1 MGLHAPQILHRRNNM
16 QVAVN
21 VVPPAETPGTL
32 PGLLAQPA
40 QEAGDQTQSAEDV
53 AAQVKANLIAE
64 LEVKAFHWIARGR
77 EANIELGRVFNQIK
91 NLMGH
96 GQWERYYETTF
107 APQSVALRTAQLY
120 MKMACE
126 ADELTKNANFAL
138 FPPATDPQATAV
150 NVAVEQAE
158 RAVANATANE
168 PAPPESE
175 PKPKRLLRKSRIRL
189 DGLYHL
195 PLYLT
200 GDQKANLDALRKSPN
215 WRGAELAIRATIDRV
230 LMQYGYVNDPAVE
243 GQDAPEPRKRLE
255 IIPEEVDLEL
265 YAEADEDIANTEVVP
280 EEGPEYANAL
290 A

>member
-1 MGLHAPQILHRRNNM
+1 MDQIKLES
-16 QVAVN
+16 
-21 VVPPAETPGTL
+21 PAETPGTL
-32 PGLLAQPA
+32 PNLLEQL
-40 QEAGDQTQSAEDV
+40 EHKAGEKTQSAEAI
-53 AAQVKANLIAE
+53 AAQAKADLLANLEA
-64 LEVKAFHWIARGR
+64 KAFEWIARGR
-77 EANIELGRVFNQIK
+77 EANIELGRVFNQLK

-200 GDQKANLDALRKSPN
+200 GDQKDKLDALRKSPN

-230 LMQYGYVNDPAVE
+230 LMQYGYVNAPAVE
-243 GQDAPEPRKRLE
+243 GQDAPERRKRLE

>member
-1 MGLHAPQILHRRNNM
+1 MDQIKLES
-16 QVAVN
+16 
-21 VVPPAETPGTL
+21 PAETPGTL
-32 PGLLAQPA
+32 PNLLEQL
-40 QEAGDQTQSAEDV
+40 EHKAGEKTQSAEAI
-53 AAQVKANLIAE
+53 AAQAKADLLANLEA
-64 LEVKAFHWIARGR
+64 KAFEWIARGR
-77 EANIELGRVFNQIK
+77 EANIELGRVFNQLK

-230 LMQYGYVNDPAVE
+230 LMQYGYVNAPAVE
-243 GQDAPEPRKRLE
+243 GQDAPERRKRLE